1 MALYFECGQSRFF
14 SITGNS
20 EKSAVQ
26 RVKGITFKMTQK
38 KVLITN
44 KKTQKKMLIKGKG
57 NSENSAYQGVE
68 NSEKSAYPNNIYRI
82 IGDGNNNIAK

>member
-1 MALYFECGQSRFF
+1 MVLYFESGQSRFF
-14 SITGNS
+14 SIIGKLRKKCCPKRKRNY
-20 EKSAVQ
+20 
-26 RVKGITFKMTQK
+26 FKMTQK

-57 NSENSAYQGVE
+57 NSENSAYQRVGD
-68 NSEKSAYPNNIYRI
+68 SEKSAYPNNIYRI